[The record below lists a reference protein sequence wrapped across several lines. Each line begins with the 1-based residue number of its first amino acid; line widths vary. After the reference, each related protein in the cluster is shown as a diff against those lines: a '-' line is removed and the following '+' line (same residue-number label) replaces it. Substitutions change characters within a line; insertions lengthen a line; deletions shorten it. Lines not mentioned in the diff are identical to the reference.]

1 MATSMPIC
9 SQESSKASQPWS
21 ARVSSACR
29 GEVGQIIVASVN
41 TNHVRKLVDADQVEL
56 RKLITKS
63 A

>member
-1 MATSMPIC
+1 VTPTDDNQKQTAGM
-9 SQESSKASQPWS
+9 KALG
-21 ARVSSACR
+21 VFDDVHD
-29 GEVGQIIVASVN
+29 EVGQIIVASVN